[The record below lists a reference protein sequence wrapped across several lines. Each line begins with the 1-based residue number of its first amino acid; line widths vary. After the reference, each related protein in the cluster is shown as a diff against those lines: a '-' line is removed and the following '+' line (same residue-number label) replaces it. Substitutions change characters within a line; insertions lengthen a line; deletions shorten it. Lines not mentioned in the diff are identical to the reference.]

1 MGKDKQSDDLEVCVA
16 KELVGLFFETIAFL
30 TEKIIIIALRY
41 LYDGNE
47 MRAANTKP
55 PSRTIPPHISA

>member
-30 TEKIIIIALRY
+30 TEKIIIALRY
-41 LYDGNE
+41 LYDG
-47 MRAANTKP
+47 T
-55 PSRTIPPHISA
+55 